1 MDLERCTEQCI
12 ERHEHMTEMF
22 KRSLPLEDA
31 YNALQRSHIFQPS
44 ASHQEVTPLEV
55 TRKEDYTS
63 AACTAKL
70 LQVTGDGVLGSDQSK
85 QDA

>member
-1 MDLERCTEQCI
+1 
-12 ERHEHMTEMF
+12 MTEMF

-44 ASHQEVTPLEV
+44 ASHKEVTPLEI
-55 TRKEDYTS
+55 TRKEDHTS

-70 LQVTGDGVLGSDQSK
+70 LHVTSDGVLGSDH
-85 QDA
+85 A